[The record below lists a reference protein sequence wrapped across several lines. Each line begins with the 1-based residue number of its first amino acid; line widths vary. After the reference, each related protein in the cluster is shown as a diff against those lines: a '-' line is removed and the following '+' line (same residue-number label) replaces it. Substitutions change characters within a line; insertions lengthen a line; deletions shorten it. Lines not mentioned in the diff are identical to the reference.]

1 MSSSQVHKSQQ
12 PVVLFQADGSV
23 MKGVVFLRD
32 SACSHSG
39 RQTLADL
46 LGEKGDFLAFRS
58 AAGSFCLVNKTAI
71 THLRC
76 DQIPRSEALSPL
88 GTSLEVL
95 INFAGGEQLR
105 GTLTIERPEE
115 CPRLSDFINAQSGFC
130 ALHSGEAHYLVNI
143 AQIRD
148 LTPC

>member
-1 MSSSQVHKSQQ
+1 MSSSQGHKSQQ

-39 RQTLADL
+39 RQPLADL

-76 DQIPRSEALSPL
+76 DQIPRS
-88 GTSLEVL
+88 
-95 INFAGGEQLR
+95 
-105 GTLTIERPEE
+105 
-115 CPRLSDFINAQSGFC
+115 